1 MLSLFVRHFSIA
13 SQEYR
18 IIHRV
23 ELAKLRAN
31 EDKLHFSAFF
41 FFFYLHRYNFD
52 GKNRA
57 NNTPRVC
64 VFFFF
69 LFKSTFCLSKACE
82 ISGPAGMCAISHLG
96 AIPARGLPSHKA
108 SVGSPGKKKSE
119 EDCITENGLC

>member
-41 FFFYLHRYNFD
+41 FFFTFTDIILM
-52 GKNRA
+52 GKTELT
-57 NNTPRVC
+57 TPPGF

-69 LFKSTFCLSKACE
+69 FFSN
-82 ISGPAGMCAISHLG
+82 
-96 AIPARGLPSHKA
+96 LPSA
-108 SVGSPGKKKSE
+108 CLRLVRSQVLQVCVQLVISE
-119 EDCITENGLC
+119 QYQPEAYLHIKLL